1 MPEIK
6 TVTIQ
11 KINLGGAILRKYHV
25 EYFSGVSRTFGIPP
39 ETVEKFI
46 KENRREFSKVKY
58 TFKDG
63 GNYDEETNGQ

>member
-1 MPEIK
+1 MSDIK
-6 TVTIQ
+6 SVTIQ
-11 KINLGGAILRKYHV
+11 KINLGGAILRKYEV
-25 EYFSGVSRTFGIPP
+25 EYFSGVNRIYGVPP

-63 GNYDEETNGQ
+63 GNYNAND

>member
-1 MPEIK
+1 MSDIK
-6 TVTIQ
+6 SVTIQ
-11 KINLGGAILRKYHV
+11 KINLGGAILRKYEV
-25 EYFSGVSRTFGIPP
+25 EYFSGVNRIYGIPP

-63 GNYDEETNGQ
+63 GNYNAND

>member
-1 MPEIK
+1 MSEIK
-6 TVTIQ
+6 SVTIQ
-11 KINLGGAILRKYHV
+11 KINLGGAILRKYEV
-25 EYFSGVSRTFGIPP
+25 EYFSGVNRIYGVPP

-63 GNYDEETNGQ
+63 GNYNADD

>member
-1 MPEIK
+1 MSDIK
-6 TVTIQ
+6 AVTIQ
-11 KINLGGAILRKYHV
+11 KINLGVAILRRYSV
-25 EYFSGVSRTFGIPP
+25 EYFSGVSRTYGIPP

-63 GNYDEETNGQ
+63 STPNE